1 MTDLERLVL
10 EYASDLRANHN
21 GGGDDE
27 PLTLVPSGVAYYLEK
42 LVERSRAA
50 KSSSPENLDIVSWL
64 EMIALNCEADAMPEH
79 ADGLRRAKIEIERLR
94 RRAQQP
100 FADPTGYPPAADWA
114 LVGADAL
121 TGEAPVASAPTN
133 AQSPLRRAET
143 LRLELEKIAWM
154 DEFLDAAGAR
164 EMMNIARDAVRAD
177 ESTVTK
183 TVLYP
188 DAGGK

>member
-1 MTDLERLVL
+1 MNDEFVEQVGKAIIDALIAADFEVSHMRDHQQNAAAIAAIAEMAIRLLSCPEVF
-10 EYASDLRANHN
+10 EGEANLRTWISLAWHQLSN
-21 GGGDDE
+21 
-27 PLTLVPSGVAYYLEK
+27 
-42 LVERSRAA
+42 SRQSFPA
-50 KSSSPENLDIVSWL
+50 
-64 EMIALNCEADAMPEH
+64 
-79 ADGLRRAKIEIERLR
+79 EIERLR
-94 RRAQQP
+94 RLAQQP
-100 FADPTGYPPAADWA
+100 FADPTGLPPAADRA
-114 LVGADAL
+114 SKGADAL

-183 TVLYP
+183 TVLCP